1 MSRPPARRPAAA
13 LAALVSRVRADLT
26 ACALSL
32 LATRPDTLVLGMSLE
47 SFLDDP
53 DAESGRLG
61 AALEARG
68 VAFVDA
74 GSALRAAFDA
84 LDVRRVGLLTP
95 YRPEANAMVRRFFT
109 EELGVEVVALRA
121 VDCPTAHAIAEVPED
136 RLRTELTELARSE
149 PQAIVQS
156 GTNLSAL
163 RLADEAERRL
173 GLPVLAINAVLWWRA
188 LRASGIADRRPGFGV
203 LMRQH

>member
-1 MSRPPARRPAAA
+1 
-13 LAALVSRVRADLT
+13 
-26 ACALSL
+26 
-32 LATRPDTLVLGMSLE
+32 MSLE

-136 RLRTELTELARSE
+136 RLDMEGYLASEELEDGVADCRRFLDLASFFSLAGVEQRLRWLPE
-149 PQAIVQS
+149 PARAP
-156 GTNLSAL
+156 G
-163 RLADEAERRL
+163 RAESPR
-173 GLPVLAINAVLWWRA
+173 
-188 LRASGIADRRPGFGV
+188 
-203 LMRQH
+203 